1 MAADPPWPLPR
12 PGPHARPASSTSP
25 RSGASSGSRGTPG
38 RTSRGSARAST
49 ARASTTA
56 HHRRPRLHP
65 RCEPERRRR
74 AASGLRARHRSAQDR
89 GRPPA
94 GRSPSSWRARPGAQP
109 MASPDGSPR
118 APASPWA
125 PTSSTTR
132 PDPTTRWRTSLP
144 SASSAVR
151 PACWSCRPT
160 DRAPWGPCSRPPA
173 PAPSPMA
180 RRASGHGGRGG
191 AVLRGRPAQ
200 AAGGGLEPA
209 QPLLPRCADL
219 QGTELPLGGAGGMVR
234 PVRRRRHAGRG
245 REAAQRASEPGPG
258 RSHRAQRAGTSACRG
273 GHARRPGP
281 VQVLR
286 REGSDALEQGG
297 GRLGREG
304 RTGRTGRI
312 GVGLRPASRRPLRRR
327 RTMRGWSAP
336 RCAG

>member
-1 MAADPPWPLPR
+1 MRVPRHRRAQDPAHRRVPAERRGGRAEARREHRPPAHRPRHTIADLDCIHDASLNGAGELR
-12 PGPHARPASSTSP
+12 LGFERVTDPHKTVGARRPAD
-25 RSGASSGSRGTPG
+25 
-38 RTSRGSARAST
+38 
-49 ARASTTA
+49 
-56 HHRRPRLHP
+56 HHRRGGPGRGRNRWHRPTGRRATGRRPGHRGRRRQPGPTLRPGGGLRSPRLH
-65 RCEPERRRR
+65 RRFGQRAGRADRR
-74 AASGLRARHRSAQDR
+74 TGHPGGPARARRHQPRHLWLDGHR
-89 GRPPA
+89 
-94 GRSPSSWRARPGAQP
+94 
-109 MASPDGSPR
+109 
-118 APASPWA
+118 
-125 PTSSTTR
+125 
-132 PDPTTRWRTSLP
+132 
-144 SASSAVR
+144 
-151 PACWSCRPT
+151 
-160 DRAPWGPCSRPPA
+160 
-173 PAPSPMA
+173 
-180 RRASGHGGRGG
+180 GHGERGG
-191 AVLRGRPAQ
+191 AVHRGRPAQ

-209 QPLLPRCADL
+209 QPLLPRRADL

-258 RSHRAQRAGTSACRG
+258 RSHRAQRAGTSVCRG
-273 GHARRPGP
+273 GHARRPRP